1 MWSKFWLILKYMKK
15 TIASLLFLAFITVF
29 KAQVVPTKDFNN
41 FFVSFQDGF
50 FRQIEVQPITG
61 YKAGDECVAYIDTR
75 GNLRI
80 YDGKERKD
88 VTVLNVEY
96 EVSDHL
102 MAYKISGALKMWDA
116 GKFQTLTTFA
126 SGFAVKDSIIV
137 YQDKRYSTLNVY
149 WNKQTFPILTY
160 FSDFVM
166 PTSIGENIVVFKDMS
181 NTYFSFWRGKSYEI
195 GTFNEEVMN
204 FNIGTDVLCFNDPYT
219 QTFITFDKGKFVE
232 VESLPI
238 KKYKSGRGFIVY
250 EDLNGNLWKYENE
263 EKTQL
268 SNFSTSFW
276 DVRDDI
282 IIWTEN
288 SYLFSYSNGQK
299 QQVASYVPSDYLLKN
314 NIFAFRNL
322 LGGVSAVVNNKVE
335 EITNMQEAEY
345 EIYGNKVLVRLPNKT
360 CIVLSEGK
368 KFNN

>member
-1 MWSKFWLILKYMKK
+1 
-15 TIASLLFLAFITVF
+15 
-29 KAQVVPTKDFNN
+29 
-41 FFVSFQDGF
+41 
-50 FRQIEVQPITG
+50 
-61 YKAGDECVAYIDTR
+61 
-75 GNLRI
+75 
-80 YDGKERKD
+80 
-88 VTVLNVEY
+88 
-96 EVSDHL
+96 
-102 MAYKISGALKMWDA
+102 
-116 GKFQTLTTFA
+116 
-126 SGFAVKDSIIV
+126 
-137 YQDKRYSTLNVY
+137 
-149 WNKQTFPILTY
+149 
-160 FSDFVM
+160 
-166 PTSIGENIVVFKDMS
+166 
-181 NTYFSFWRGKSYEI
+181 
-195 GTFNEEVMN
+195 MN

-219 QTFITFDKGKFVE
+219 QTFIAFDKGKFVE

-268 SNFSTSFW
+268 SNFSTTFW
-276 DVRDDI
+276 DVKDDI

-288 SYLFSYSNGQK
+288 SYLFSYSNDQK

-322 LGGVSAVVNNKVE
+322 MGGVSAVVNNKVE

-345 EIYGNKVLVRLPNKT
+345 EIYGNKVLVRLPSKT